1 MKSHRLGTCV
11 RSFFIDYLQVQK
23 GLRMASIRS
32 YRDGFRLFLSFVVQD
47 ARKKIAKLSLE
58 DLTAE
63 SVLRFLRHLEED
75 RHNHIRTR
83 NHRLAI
89 LRTFFDYLAGRY
101 PEMLEVAQKVALIPT
116 KRVSPHETHYLTHS
130 EVRSVLSSPQLKGPQ
145 AQRDRALLLF
155 LYNTGARVQ
164 EVADL
169 RVAALDLES
178 PPRVRLKGKGGK
190 WRTCPLWQETAHQL
204 RALLPHDDPDDCER
218 TVFLSRRGTGLS
230 RFGIYKIVRRHTQH
244 LRDGP
249 AGQDHVSPHVLRHTT
264 AVHLLESGVE
274 INVIRGWLGHV
285 SLETTNLYAEITVKT
300 KQEALARCE
309 VPFGDFG
316 GTPARTRL
324 AQRRKSAQLARIP
337 LAVMCPSIGSPS
349 QREGAYRTPAT

>member
-1 MKSHRLGTCV
+1 VKSHCLGTLV

-32 YRDGFRLFLSFVVQD
+32 YRDGFRLFLSFVAQK
-47 ARKKIAKLSLE
+47 ARRRITQLSLE

-63 SVLRFLRHLEED
+63 SVLCFLRHLEEE

-89 LRTFFDYLAGRY
+89 LRTFFDYLAGRV
-101 PEMLEVAQKVALIPT
+101 PEMLEVAQKVTAIPT
-116 KRVSPHETHYLTHS
+116 KRASPRETQYLTHG
-130 EVRSVLSSPQLKGPQ
+130 EVRSMLSSPLLQGPL

-169 RVAALDLES
+169 RVTALDLES

-204 RALLPHDDPDDCER
+204 RALLPHDNPDDR
-218 TVFLSRRGTGLS
+218 PVFLSRQGTGLS
-230 RFGIYKIVRRHTQH
+230 RFGIYKIVRRHSQH
-244 LRDGP
+244 LRNGSTD
-249 AGQDHVSPHVLRHTT
+249 QHLVTPHVLRHTT
-264 AVHLLESGVE
+264 AVHLLESGAE
-274 INVIRGWLGHV
+274 INVVRGWLGHA
-285 SLETTNLYAEITVKT
+285 SLETTNIYAEITVKT
-300 KQEALARCE
+300 KQAALARCE
-309 VPFGDFG
+309 VPLE
-316 GTPARTRL
+316 T
-324 AQRRKSAQLARIP
+324 SEEY
-337 LAVMCPSIGSPS
+337 
-349 QREGAYRTPAT
+349 QREPVWRNDENLLHWLESL

>member
-1 MKSHRLGTCV
+1 MKSHRLGTLV

-32 YRDGFRLFLSFVVQD
+32 YRDGFRLFLSFLAQN
-47 ARKKIAKLSLE
+47 ARKRIARLSLE
-58 DLTAE
+58 DLTVE
-63 SVLRFLRHLEED
+63 SVLRFLRHLEEE

-89 LRTFFDYLAGRY
+89 LRTFFDYLAGRI
-101 PEMLEVAQKVALIPT
+101 PEMLEVAQKVAAIPT
-116 KRVSPHETHYLTHS
+116 KRVSPHETQYLTHG
-130 EVRSVLSSPQLKGPQ
+130 EVRSILSSPLLKGPQ

-169 RVAALDLES
+169 SVTALDLES

-204 RALLPHDDPDDCER
+204 RALLPHDDPGDCER
-218 TVFLSRRGTGLS
+218 PVFLSRRGTGLS
-230 RFGIYKIVRRHTQH
+230 RFGIYKIVRRHAQH

-249 AGQDHVSPHVLRHTT
+249 AGQHGQHHVTPHVFRHTT

-309 VPFGDFG
+309 VPLE
-316 GTPARTRL
+316 ASEVL
-324 AQRRKSAQLARIP
+324 
-337 LAVMCPSIGSPS
+337 
-349 QREGAYRTPAT
+349 QREPVWRNDENLLNWLESL